1 MKTSLSSIILRI
13 WGLRTWMTSGF
24 DNALLGVAE
33 FDDIFSAFS
42 DPLRNTLFLDT
53 FSVCSV
59 TGAGVGGVDSTF
71 VNGPCVLLFLP
82 GNYMLPDSPRQCYND
97 INDLNVENKVEVC
110 TRRERQQF

>member
-24 DNALLGVAE
+24 EDALLGVAE

-42 DPLRNTLFLDT
+42 DPLRYTLFLDT
-53 FSVCSV
+53 FSVCSA

-71 VNGPCVLLFLP
+71 VRGPCVLLFLP
-82 GNYMLPDSPRQCYND
+82 GETFGFHALSPCFVGW
-97 INDLNVENKVEVC
+97 LC
-110 TRRERQQF
+110 P